1 MSFIAL
7 CDTISKSNQSFKVL
21 LFVKIG
27 FHGAIY
33 HASKFCLVLAFFGGF
48 EITIVHVKQW
58 NSKTDRIYLVSHVI
72 TTLKLSLVNLWN
84 FFKKNFDL
92 ISFSSQ

>member
-48 EITIVHVKQW
+48 EITIVHVKQ
-58 NSKTDRIYLVSHVI
+58 
-72 TTLKLSLVNLWN
+72 
-84 FFKKNFDL
+84 
-92 ISFSSQ
+92 